1 MVSFF
6 IIERNDIAADR
17 SIPSKKDNVAS
28 FDVHTDEEK
37 KIMNKTT
44 TESYKIHQH
53 EIKKDYIDGN
63 NDFVCVDQMTTPS
76 HALFE
81 NECEYQN
88 VLMDIF

>member
-1 MVSFF
+1 
-6 IIERNDIAADR
+6 
-17 SIPSKKDNVAS
+17 
-28 FDVHTDEEK
+28 
-37 KIMNKTT
+37 MNKTS
-44 TESYKIHQH
+44 TESYKIKQH
-53 EIKKDYIDGN
+53 EIKIDYIDGN